1 MSKDAIPMLGV
12 LGTLLYQA
20 AEVNLQE
27 EKMKMEKLNRGVTV
41 CFQCFG
47 QFVWMVGK
55 VFEVV
60 WMEVHDGNELWESN
74 CSLSPVFAVL
84 W

>member
-27 EKMKMEKLNRGVTV
+27 EEMKMAKLNRGVTV
-41 CFQCFG
+41 YFQCFG

-55 VFEVV
+55 VFELV
-60 WMEVHDGNELWESN
+60 WVKVHDRNELWDSN
-74 CSLSPVFAVL
+74 CNLCPVFAVL